1 MSMPRLDRA
10 ETAVTVTYRQ
20 LKSARIV
27 SRGSMMKKERLRLF
41 LLGLIVLLVGVA
53 NAQQGPSTCQD
64 RLPEKLRSEITKKF
78 RSSKIEETSDLAP
91 EYREMWVKA
100 HSSDCPGVA
109 VGKYKGAGRSLFG
122 VLLVSTDPAKP
133 GAKLLVVDPASGNR
147 FLVLETVGI
156 ATASPNVIYTL
167 PPGAYADPEGGQKVR
182 IPYDG
187 VVLEQLEVGSILY
200 YYRAGTFHKLIL
212 SE

>member
-1 MSMPRLDRA
+1 MKRDR
-10 ETAVTVTYRQ
+10 RC
-20 LKSARIV
+20 
-27 SRGSMMKKERLRLF
+27 LF
-41 LLGLIVLLVGVA
+41 LLVLIVLLVGVA
-53 NAQQGPSTCQD
+53 NAQHGPSMCQD
-64 RLPEKLRSEITKKF
+64 RLPEKLRSEITRKF
-78 RSSKIEETSDLAP
+78 PSSKIEETSDLAP
-91 EYREMWVKA
+91 EYREMWVKS

-109 VGKYKGAGRSLFG
+109 AGNYKGAGRSLFA
-122 VLLVSTDPAKP
+122 VLLVSSDHDKP
-133 GAKLLVVDPASGNR
+133 GAQLLVIDPTSSSR
-147 FLVLETVGI
+147 FLVLETVRI

-200 YYRAGTFHKLIL
+200 YYRAGSFHKLIL

>member
-1 MSMPRLDRA
+1 
-10 ETAVTVTYRQ
+10 
-20 LKSARIV
+20 
-27 SRGSMMKKERLRLF
+27 MKKERQRLF
-41 LLGLIVLLVGVA
+41 LLGLMVFFVGVA
-53 NAQQGPSTCQD
+53 NAQQGPSICQD

-78 RSSKIEETSDLAP
+78 PSSKIEETSDLSP

-109 VGKYKGAGRSLFG
+109 VGKYKGAGRSLFA
-122 VLLVSTDPAKP
+122 VLLVSTDPNKP
-133 GAKLLVVDPASGNR
+133 ETKLLVVDPASSSR
-147 FLVLETVGI
+147 FLVLETVRV
-156 ATASPNVIYTL
+156 ATTSPNVVYTL
-167 PPGAYADPEGGQKVR
+167 PPGAYADPEGDQKAR

>member
-1 MSMPRLDRA
+1 
-10 ETAVTVTYRQ
+10 
-20 LKSARIV
+20 
-27 SRGSMMKKERLRLF
+27 MMKKEQRRLF

-53 NAQQGPSTCQD
+53 NAQQGPSICQD

-78 RSSKIEETSDLAP
+78 PSSKIEGTSDLAP

-109 VGKYKGAGRSLFG
+109 VGKYKGGGRSLFA
-122 VLLVSTDPAKP
+122 VLLVSTDPDKP
-133 GAKLLVVDPASGNR
+133 GAKLLVVDPASGSR
-147 FLVLETVGI
+147 
-156 ATASPNVIYTL
+156 NVIYTL

-200 YYRAGTFHKLIL
+200 YYRAGSFHKLIL